1 MSTNQTIRKE
11 VSPKIRRRRKG
22 SVEKSRTA
30 RTRLLILMVGFNTLG
45 GAARLL
51 RFCLLVRPSKKL
63 SPRGTTLGK
72 ISSIRRTFLGATNGI
87 LGVSTLLVHN

>member
-11 VSPKIRRRRKG
+11 VLPKIRRRRKG

-45 GAARLL
+45 GAV
-51 RFCLLVRPSKKL
+51 RF
-63 SPRGTTLGK
+63 RG
-72 ISSIRRTFLGATNGI
+72 F
-87 LGVSTLLVHN
+87 